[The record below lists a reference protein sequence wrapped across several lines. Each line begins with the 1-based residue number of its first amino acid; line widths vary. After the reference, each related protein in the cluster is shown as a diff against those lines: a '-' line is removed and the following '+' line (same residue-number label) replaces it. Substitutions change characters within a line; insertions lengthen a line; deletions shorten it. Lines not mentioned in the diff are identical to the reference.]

1 MRAKVAEGHPNPT
14 DLFDLKHDRGGMV
27 DIEFTVQYLVLLHS
41 GAHPELTRNAGNIAL
56 LRMAGVLNLID
67 AGLALAVG
75 DAYRLFRARQ
85 HIRLGWLTPL
95 TGLLLMTDLVSFWSN
110 AWEMRSV
117 IPAGFGALVF
127 AAAIASVYYLAAS
140 LVFPRSRPTGPTST
154 TGTCFAGAK

>member
-1 MRAKVAEGHPNPT
+1 S
-14 DLFDLKHDRGGMV
+14 

-85 HIRLGWLTPL
+85 HKLRLDGQ
-95 TGLLLMTDLVSFWSN
+95 DQARVSPD
-110 AWEMRSV
+110 SV
-117 IPAGFGALVF
+117 AEQTAPVRALWQSVFGE
-127 AAAIASVYYLAAS
+127 
-140 LVFPRSRPTGPTST
+140 R
-154 TGTCFAGAK
+154 